1 MFSGPG
7 SGLTDSG
14 FVTILQNAGHNV
26 IRFNGPDTQTTN
38 LTAAELVAIN
48 TNDLIIIGR
57 ASGSGAWR
65 AGQGVQ
71 WNTAVVKPLM
81 CMSPYL
87 VRTIAGA
94 DNRMGWFTA
103 ANLPDDTP
111 VSATAALP
119 TDPSV
124 DFLFAGLQ
132 MIGNSTINPYDEI
145 LDRNTS
151 HITDPPVAGGRTLIS
166 ATFIREDNGAM
177 ATGNVLT
184 EFPAGTI
191 VTLSN
196 TPLAAYRMFFAGG
209 SREGATTPNAIPL

>member
-1 MFSGPG
+1 MKTRLRFLPLAIIGSHRRCWFTLILSLVCLGAWRAQSANILWVSDAAPAHPQGVNFGGMFSGPG

-26 IRFNGPDTQTTN
+26 TRFNGPDTQTTN

-87 VRTIAGA
+87 VSL
-94 DNRMGWFTA
+94 A
-103 ANLPDDTP
+103 ATCSQRSESFVKM
-111 VSATAALP
+111 VSQAAL
-119 TDPSV
+119 
-124 DFLFAGLQ
+124 L
-132 MIGNSTINPYDEI
+132 Y
-145 LDRNTS
+145 
-151 HITDPPVAGGRTLIS
+151 
-166 ATFIREDNGAM
+166 
-177 ATGNVLT
+177 
-184 EFPAGTI
+184 PA
-191 VTLSN
+191 
-196 TPLAAYRMFFAGG
+196 R
-209 SREGATTPNAIPL
+209 